1 MSQFLLSTDAIF
13 NNGEFDP
20 RYTCDLDNSSPE
32 IRWEG
37 EPAGTQAFALIVD
50 DVGRSLSDAAESGFT
65 HWLIYMISAHLH
77 HLPAGVPPQDAL
89 PNGIRQ
95 GLNDFKKLGY
105 AGPCPPFG
113 EAPHSYR
120 FRLFALGT
128 AVELPSRL
136 NRAGLL
142 QTIEPYILQSTD
154 FLGRYQ
160 RSIRKAG

>member
-65 HWLIYMISAHLH
+65 HWLIYM
-77 HLPAGVPPQDAL
+77 
-89 PNGIRQ
+89 
-95 GLNDFKKLGY
+95 
-105 AGPCPPFG
+105 
-113 EAPHSYR
+113 
-120 FRLFALGT
+120 
-128 AVELPSRL
+128 
-136 NRAGLL
+136 
-142 QTIEPYILQSTD
+142 
-154 FLGRYQ
+154 
-160 RSIRKAG
+160 